1 MSTRESLY
9 VVVESA
15 YGTPKVTPVKNTDA
29 WYFNLPESDSF
40 QGLMSPQTQVIPYGG
55 GTDSPFDAVND
66 SFTTQIQWK
75 GFVYPTLDN
84 ILLNLAMQPVNTA
97 QTLPWVTTEQVGD
110 LASASFYKSWQPRVG
125 ALVRKRFAG
134 CKVQQ
139 LSLSCSRQDP
149 RLTFSATIV
158 AQKEVGNPID
168 ASTDPASTE
177 FPDPACA
184 DLPIGPYLFS
194 HSATNLK
201 FGGSAVTNYTS
212 LSLQVNNK
220 LDTLWFENHFLT
232 VCAMRGRSFVA
243 TFQRLLN
250 GTPDY
255 RGIHQEV
262 TKEAFSLGFNNG
274 TNGFNIDFG
283 ANCYVSAYA
292 QNLGLGKEFLET
304 ITVTNLVDHTSC
316 NDMTLTFT

>member
-1 MSTRESLY
+1 MSTREALY
-9 VVVESA
+9 IVAESA
-15 YGTPKVTPVKNTDA
+15 YGTPKASPVKGTDA

-66 SFTTQIQWK
+66 SFQTQIQWK
-75 GFVYPTLDN
+75 GFVYPSLDN
-84 ILLNLAMQPVNTA
+84 VLLNLAMQTVNTA
-97 QTLPWVTTEQVGD
+97 QTIPWVTTEQAGD
-110 LASASFYKSWQPRVG
+110 LASASFYKMWQPRVG
-125 ALVRKRFAG
+125 VAVRKRFPG
-134 CKVQQ
+134 VKVQTFQ
-139 LSLSCSRQDP
+139 MQCSRQDP
-149 RLTFSATIV
+149 RLSFSATLI

-168 ASTDPASTE
+168 GSTDPDDTE

-184 DLPIGPYLFS
+184 DLPVGPYLFS
-194 HSATNLK
+194 HSKANLK

-220 LDTLWFENHFLT
+220 LDTLSFEDHFPVL
-232 VCAMRGRSFVA
+232 CAMRGRSFVA

-255 RGIHQEV
+255 RGIHQQV
-262 TKEAFSLGFNNG
+262 TKEAFSLEFNNG
-274 TNGFNIDFG
+274 TNGFTIDFG